1 MVVSQL
7 GTQILELGILEM
19 EIGVTV
25 DKLCYHNLRRDCLD
39 SGGGGPG
46 DGKAARSAWRAARL
60 HGAGSDQASHCR
72 RDPAPA
78 RASGNGG
85 NEGQV

>member
-1 MVVSQL
+1 M

-39 SGGGGPG
+39 SGGGGI
-46 DGKAARSAWRAARL
+46 SAKYVVLKEGHRAVV
-60 HGAGSDQASHCR
+60 HWEV
-72 RDPAPA
+72 
-78 RASGNGG
+78 NK
-85 NEGQV
+85 